1 MPGFVTIL
9 KGEDLVQR
17 SLSLRMGEAMAPT
30 AKAKVLYLVRTP
42 KVGVRGRGCVSP
54 GHHWQD
60 TPPPLARE
68 LQDFSQCALILLYHC
83 QQEAQNCQVIPH
95 LLGSNPQCSGVV
107 KTPPFAR
114 GFLSSALPSH
124 LPLFFLYRTFRH
136 WK

>member
-9 KGEDLVQR
+9 NGEDLVQR
-17 SLSLRMGEAMAPT
+17 SLSLRIPVAPT
-30 AKAKVLYLVRTP
+30 AKAKALYLVRTP
-42 KVGVRGRGCVSP
+42 KVGVTGRGCVSP

-68 LQDFSQCALILLYHC
+68 LQDFSHCALILLCHC

-95 LLGSNPQCSGVV
+95 LLDSNSQCSGVV
-107 KTPPFAR
+107 RTPPSTQ
-114 GFLSSALPSH
+114 GFLSPARPSH

-136 WK
+136 RK